1 MVNKSK
7 GNWARTNLTCPNP
20 LPTAPPATPLP
31 MPPYLFV
38 PSDSAWET
46 DASVVANSSQSP
58 PAPVFPSDF
67 PASPE
72 VLGYVLFSSGLLL
85 PFYTESQYYA
95 FAGPGPSSIP
105 GCLYDQPPSFFSNTG
120 LPPCAEAEAVRHSLS
135 STEGSCCFVDYNSYH
150 EDDDG
155 NARMLPFEEHL
166 RNARESQTKDAK
178 ARRWMCNLT
187 TATAIKSTGGKAP
200 RMQLASAP
208 SAFSIQ
214 STGGE
219 APRKQLASAPSA
231 FSIARLWGVSD
242 AAAFSFLVSSIPAPT
257 AASGKMEYS
266 YAGSGDVAFLE
277 YSSSS
282 SSAGGCTVHHVEVP
296 ESRRAALGGAPVGKA
311 LLCAFLLKFASS
323 RSPLYPECTY
333 AQHLLD
339 KSDEK
344 LRAFGV
350 DVVEITKK
358 RKHR

>member
-1 MVNKSK
+1 
-7 GNWARTNLTCPNP
+7 
-20 LPTAPPATPLP
+20 

-38 PSDSAWET
+38 PSDSAWEP

-120 LPPCAEAEAVRHSLS
+120 LPPCAEAEAVRYSLS

-155 NARMLPFEEHL
+155 NARMLTFKEHL

-208 SAFSIQ
+208 SAFSI
-214 STGGE
+214 
-219 APRKQLASAPSA
+219 
-231 FSIARLWGVSD
+231 ARLWGVSD
-242 AAAFSFLVSSIPAPT
+242 AAAFSSLVSSIPAPT